1 VKPDVASALYTW
13 LSPQRCAAEIGMSEE
28 FVRQEI
34 REGRLPAS
42 DFGRGRTPR
51 YRVRPEDWTT
61 FLRERELRRAS

>member
-1 VKPDVASALYTW
+1 
-13 LSPQRCAAEIGMSEE
+13 MSEE

-51 YRVRPEDWTT
+51 YRVRPEDWTA